1 MSVRKSCYTCKHY
14 ENHAICQL
22 ANKCI
27 DCSEWEISD
36 VYREAET
43 VPVVTEKSEAVHDYR
58 KCANRCGDCNIL
70 SCDECT
76 NFALKRDK
84 KTCSVCSFFKKY
96 ESVTDSGI
104 AGKCLESDTNVYK
117 EEVNVCFCKDFKPAH
132 DPVSHPS
139 HYCKGGVECLDAI
152 KAALGD
158 KYEGFLAGN
167 VLKYVYR
174 YPDKNGVEDCKKA
187 RFYLEKLIEVLE
199 NGR

>member
-14 ENHAICQL
+14 ENHGICQL
-22 ANKCI
+22 ANRCI

-43 VPVVTEKSEAVHDYR
+43 VPVVTEKAEPIAAQIFKAQNHD
-58 KCANRCGDCNIL
+58 A
-70 SCDECT
+70 
-76 NFALKRDK
+76 
-84 KTCSVCSFFKKY
+84 
-96 ESVTDSGI
+96 
-104 AGKCLESDTNVYK
+104 
-117 EEVNVCFCKDFKPAH
+117 
-132 DPVSHPS
+132 VSHPS

-174 YPDKNGVEDCKKA
+174 YPDKNGVEDCEKA